1 MLCWFYKCLMF
12 VSRATS
18 LLEEFQGMPRVS
30 GSHTSSPPRASSA
43 HSNTHLVLL
52 SERLAV
58 HFDDWVRIFQRSPS
72 SEKAFASYVMQLTNE
87 GILKGE
93 DISSFFFR
101 VCTET
106 SVEQWSKYTA
116 AGDYAAA
123 FQPID
128 ALSRLIVLM
137 IKYNG
142 DATDVPAKVHY
153 LTKILSIVVLVL
165 AQSHEASIEFP
176 QQKPFFRFFSSL
188 LNDINGLES
197 HLPYFPLLVAMW

>member
-1 MLCWFYKCLMF
+1 MY
-12 VSRATS
+12 RATS
-18 LLEEFQGMPRVS
+18 LLEEFQGVAR
-30 GSHTSSPPRASSA
+30 GGTHTSTPSRSSSA
-43 HSNTHLVLL
+43 YSNTQLVLL

-101 VCTET
+101 VCAET

-116 AGDYAAA
+116 AGDYGSAY
-123 FQPID
+123 QPID

-142 DATDVPAKVHY
+142 DATDLPAKVHY

-165 AQSHEASIEFP
+165 AQAHESSIEFP

-188 LNDINGLES
+188 LNDVNGLES
-197 HLPYFPLLVAMW
+197 HLPLFPLLVAIW

>member
-1 MLCWFYKCLMF
+1 
-12 VSRATS
+12 
-18 LLEEFQGMPRVS
+18 
-30 GSHTSSPPRASSA
+30 
-43 HSNTHLVLL
+43 
-52 SERLAV
+52 
-58 HFDDWVRIFQRSPS
+58 
-72 SEKAFASYVMQLTNE
+72 MQLTNE

-106 SVEQWSKYTA
+106 SVEQWTKYTA
-116 AGDYAAA
+116 AGDYSSAY
-123 FQPID
+123 QPID

-142 DATDVPAKVHY
+142 DATDLPAKVHY

-165 AQSHEASIEFP
+165 AQAHEASIEFP

-188 LNDINGLES
+188 LNDVSGLEA
-197 HLPYFPLLVAMW
+197 HFPLFPLLVAIWYVPIHKYELGAQALPLATPSILSSPSTSRALPFLG